1 MKTNKT
7 FAKTITAVLFIAI
20 FGTIAFFS
28 FRTGFVQAQ
37 SNRNSQDES
46 GYYDQ
51 SRFVLDSGIFS
62 LLPAEQNA
70 CLHLVRT
77 DGSVEAPNIRP
88 CGVEIR
94 IFNAVGQ
101 LIGPPDAISLRP
113 GVAVTKTVQP
123 EDATTPQRYR
133 VQVRGI
139 EDPNIRN
146 CNVIP
151 TMEVFDRRTGETQ
164 FMHPGLIRG
173 FNPQP
178 DPPGHQ

>member
-1 MKTNKT
+1 MKTNNTTTKAILAVILISL
-7 FAKTITAVLFIAI
+7 FAAIAVLN
-20 FGTIAFFS
+20 S
-28 FRTGFVQAQ
+28 RTGFVQAQ
-37 SNRNSQDES
+37 SNRNSQDEA

-51 SRFVLDSGIFS
+51 SRVLDSGIFT

-70 CLHLVRT
+70 RLHLVRT
-77 DGSVEAPNIRP
+77 DGSVEDPNIRP
-88 CGVEIR
+88 CDVEVR

-101 LIGPPDAISLRP
+101 QIGPPDAISLRP
-113 GVAVTKTVQP
+113 GVAVTRTVQP

-139 EDPNIRN
+139 EDRNIRN
-146 CNVIP
+146 CNVIT

>member
-1 MKTNKT
+1 MKKNNTTTK
-7 FAKTITAVLFIAI
+7 AILAIIFIAL
-20 FGTIAFFS
+20 FAAIAVFS
-28 FRTGFVQAQ
+28 SRAEFVQAQ
-37 SNRNSQDES
+37 SSRNSADEV

-51 SRFVLDSGIFS
+51 SRVLDSGIFS

-70 CLHLVRT
+70 RIHLVRT
-77 DGSVEAPNIRP
+77 DGSVEDPNIRP
-88 CGVEIR
+88 CGVEVKV
-94 IFNAVGQ
+94 FNAAGQ

-113 GVAVTKTVQP
+113 GIAVTKTVQP

-139 EDPNIRN
+139 DDPNIRK
-146 CNVIP
+146 CTVMP
-151 TMEVFDRRTGETQ
+151 TMEIFDRRTGETQ